1 MDDIILL
8 VVYLPLWRIWARQ
21 LGWLFPI
28 YGKNKNVPNHQPD
41 YIDWYRENYDGYNG
55 LYRGFVV
62 DILDL
67 QGSSD
72 GYNGLYRGF
81 VTDIMHY
88 IYIYWI

>member
-1 MDDIILL
+1 M
-8 VVYLPLWRIWARQ
+8 
-21 LGWLFPI
+21 
-28 YGKNKNVPNHQPD
+28 
-41 YIDWYRENYDGYNG
+41 
-55 LYRGFVV
+55 

-88 IYIYWI
+88 IYTGFRWDLKGISHDIYT